1 MNILGATL
9 TQLIKAIKAR
19 ELSSEELVRYFAKRY
34 DKFDKELNCFITY
47 CKQEPKSQSSK
58 EALCGVP
65 LAIKDNII
73 TKDIE
78 TTAASEVLK
87 DYIPP
92 YDATVVTRLK
102 DAGANILGKTNL
114 DAWAHGSSTET
125 SDFGSTKNPHD
136 SNRVPG
142 GSSGGSAAAVA
153 SYLVPAALG
162 TETGGSVRQPA
173 SWCGV
178 VGLKPTYGR
187 SSRYGLI
194 AMASSFDCPGALTRS
209 VEDAALLLAIIAG
222 GDPYDATTSNKSV
235 PNYVKSLKGKKTFT
249 IGVPDDYFDGVDSE
263 IVSAV
268 NESLA
273 LFENK
278 GHKVKKIKL
287 THPKYVISVYT
298 VIQRAEVSS
307 NLARFDGIRY
317 GQSRSHFGEEAKRRI
332 MLGAYTLAHGYYD
345 EYYKKAQKVRS
356 VIMHDFDRIF
366 KEVDMIVSPT
376 TPVTALKLGEY
387 KKYPFFGEL
396 MDSLNE
402 PASIAGLPGISI
414 PVGKDKKGLPI
425 GMQIISRAFDEETM
439 LSLAYQYEQETGF
452 GGVLQVPEKFR

>member
-1 MNILGATL
+1 MLTNKTAKTWEERYLPCVTL
-9 TQLIKAIKAR
+9 AAHR
-19 ELSSEELVRYFAKRY
+19 SH
-34 DKFDKELNCFITY
+34 KFID
-47 CKQEPKSQSSK
+47 
-58 EALCGVP
+58 
-65 LAIKDNII
+65 
-73 TKDIE
+73 
-78 TTAASEVLK
+78 
-87 DYIPP
+87 
-92 YDATVVTRLK
+92 R
-102 DAGANILGKTNL
+102 
-114 DAWAHGSSTET
+114 
-125 SDFGSTKNPHD
+125 
-136 SNRVPG
+136 
-142 GSSGGSAAAVA
+142 
-153 SYLVPAALG
+153 
-162 TETGGSVRQPA
+162 
-173 SWCGV
+173 
-178 VGLKPTYGR
+178 
-187 SSRYGLI
+187 
-194 AMASSFDCPGALTRS
+194 
-209 VEDAALLLAIIAG
+209 ALLLAIIAG

-268 NESLA
+268 HESIA

-317 GQSRSHFGEEAKRRI
+317 GQSRKHFGEEAKRRI